1 MWFSIAWYIS
11 RTNMFANAVLVHN
24 PSHQWSCSW
33 LSSEQQVHWSF
44 YKKID
49 QSFLDNHICMWLCLV
64 GMYLNQYSTS
74 GASGQYSTKSAYEAF
89 FVGATLGKNLEELG
103 TWQVQ
108 ILHVDGSTQKMLDSW
123 TPCKK
128 GTSPPCTLSSLW
140 SGWRNFRP
148 PFGLLCFF
156 PSILVQLA
164 AGPWTASTC
173 PRFGWWDLR
182 WLVGQFEQQGVLS
195 DQKRS

>member
-1 MWFSIAWYIS
+1 
-11 RTNMFANAVLVHN
+11 MFL
-24 PSHQWSCSW
+24 
-33 LSSEQQVHWSF
+33 ER
-44 YKKID
+44 
-49 QSFLDNHICMWLCLV
+49 CMWLCLI
-64 GMYLNQYSTS
+64 GMCLNQYSTS

-156 PSILVQLA
+156 PSVLVQLA

-195 DQKRS
+195 DQKRSQLSSHFGSLESVESPKHVCFWWGCSWPEQHPVNHQGGSAALVYRWV